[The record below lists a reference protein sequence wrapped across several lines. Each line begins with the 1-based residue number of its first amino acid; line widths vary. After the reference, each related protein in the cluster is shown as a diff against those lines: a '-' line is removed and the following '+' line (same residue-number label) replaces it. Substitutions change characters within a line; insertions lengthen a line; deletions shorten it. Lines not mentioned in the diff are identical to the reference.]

1 MKEPASLLCAFRR
14 GCCFRKLDSP
24 EWTFILLLWKYLA
37 AFPAWLPAPATWILW
52 LLNCVWILPR
62 TNSLA
67 NSPLL
72 SFSYFKT
79 VTISPSSCRPSL
91 IPQFICHG
99 SPLHDP
105 VPRTP
110 SPVLDAISSPQPFL
124 PQIPSALWFSW
135 LNKDC
140 CKWFSSVWGVCIWV
154 HPLGKMLGLWQLQF
168 SYMTII
174 VFIFLE
180 TDETLISATLQT
192 KEIFSLHSSKLF

>member
-1 MKEPASLLCAFRR
+1 MYWFNNTVNIWARNAGLYSIISSPLGYLQILFYSTCDGSFLHLTWALSTCNQQEGFLTQSTRATCQFVICRR
-14 GCCFRKLDSP
+14 GCRFCKLDSP

-37 AFPAWLPAPATWILW
+37 AFPAPATWILW

-72 SFSYFKT
+72 SF
-79 VTISPSSCRPSL
+79 VSSCRPSL

-105 VPRTP
+105 VSRNH
-110 SPVLDAISSPQPFL
+110 SPVLDAISSPQPSL
-124 PQIPSALWFSW
+124 PQIPSPLWFSW

-140 CKWFSSVWGVCIWV
+140 YK
-154 HPLGKMLGLWQLQF
+154 
-168 SYMTII
+168 
-174 VFIFLE
+174 
-180 TDETLISATLQT
+180 
-192 KEIFSLHSSKLF
+192 